1 MAVPGKKQEALVADP
16 SRATVQLLRSLL
28 LSRRI
33 FTLGAHESPTLWRLL
48 DACPPDLI
56 VLSHCPPALDAAA
69 LTSEL
74 RRSDLAARKTPVV
87 MLADDPTPTQ
97 VRAARD
103 AGVHEV
109 LRRPFSLANLLL
121 RIDAVLDKPRPWVEG
136 VSYVGP
142 DRRRFNSALPS
153 PRRRLIDKQLISP
166 QSARAGQALEI
177 MKLAIEAIDCDPRQ
191 ALRALLAQAAELQQV
206 AIEMTDYDLAGAAK
220 GLTDCLK
227 AAVKSGRFSSSQTR
241 SNLRGLFPSVSS
253 TAGESQRLWWV
264 S

>member
-1 MAVPGKKQEALVADP
+1 MAVPAKKQEALVADP
-16 SRATVQLLRSLL
+16 SRATVDLLRSLL

-48 DACPPDLI
+48 GACPPDLI

-69 LTSEL
+69 LTREL

-142 DRRRFNSALPS
+142 DRRRFNTSLS
-153 PRRRLIDKQLISP
+153 SLRRRRIDRELISP
-166 QSARAGQALEI
+166 QNARVGQALDI
-177 MKLAIEAIDCDPRQ
+177 MKLAIEAIDCDPGQ
-191 ALRALLAQAAELQQV
+191 ALRALRAQAEDLQQA
-206 AIEMTDYDLAGAAK
+206 AIELTDYDLAGAAK
-220 GLTDCLK
+220 TLTDCLK
-227 AAVKSGRFSSSQTR
+227 GAVEAGRFSNDQTR
-241 SNLRGLFPSVSS
+241 SNLRRLFPAVSS
-253 TAGESQRLWWV
+253 NETQRLWWV